1 MKQYNDLSDEDKAKI
16 SFEKFYTD
24 NQDYWYYA
32 AVDTQL
38 EANKQKGNNIGTMGS
53 DVSKGIDTATAII
66 TGIIT
71 GDITGGL
78 AGASAPW
85 LAEQIKL
92 HTGHLD
98 KDGKWETDDIA
109 GNLIAHAILGAVVAE
124 LQGNSGL
131 AGGTGAVIGESAA
144 WFISE
149 KLYGKKVEELTESE
163 KENMSALAQLAT
175 GFAVAAGGGSVGD
188 ASAAISSSK
197 NAVENNSLAGDYIR
211 DEHKGSITYWKDQV
225 RETVGENTISQ
236 ITNGVLTAYGDT
248 VDLGIGIAD
257 TVLDAVLALSS
268 CAVGASYC
276 DTAMS
281 DLRKSDQTIGNAM
294 DAIINGQAWDAIKG
308 NVVKAANGDQV
319 ALENTAA
326 LLTSIIAPSKV
337 LGNIGKPGNI
347 VNKVDDIAVKGSI
360 PEIKGTQ
367 VGLRDPA
374 QIDLMK
380 SDMLNGSF
388 EFTATRGK
396 IAGYIDSKGNYY
408 IIEGH
413 HRMAAAQEIYK
424 TTGDATYI
432 HKLLENGKWDKTNK
446 VPVDALPLPTRKP

>member
-1 MKQYNDLSDEDKAKI
+1 M
-16 SFEKFYTD
+16 
-24 NQDYWYYA
+24 
-32 AVDTQL
+32 
-38 EANKQKGNNIGTMGS
+38 
-53 DVSKGIDTATAII
+53 
-66 TGIIT
+66 
-71 GDITGGL
+71 
-78 AGASAPW
+78 
-85 LAEQIKL
+85 
-92 HTGHLD
+92 
-98 KDGKWETDDIA
+98 
-109 GNLIAHAILGAVVAE
+109 AE
-124 LQGNSGL
+124 LQGNSAL
-131 AGGTGAVIGESAA
+131 SGGVGAVSGELASKV
-144 WFISE
+144 IINT
-149 KLYGKKVEELTESE
+149 LYGGKDASELTEDE
-163 KENMSALAQLAT
+163 KQTISALSQLAS
-175 GFAVAAGGGSVGD
+175 GLAVAAGGGSVGD
-188 ASAAISSSK
+188 AGAAISSSK

-248 VDLGIGIAD
+248 VDLGVGIAD

-408 IIEGH
+408 ITEGH
-413 HRMAAAQEIYK
+413 HRMAAAQ
-424 TTGDATYI
+424 
-432 HKLLENGKWDKTNK
+432 
-446 VPVDALPLPTRKP
+446 

>member
-24 NQDYWYYA
+24 NQDYWYYV

-53 DVSKGIDTATAII
+53 DVSKGIDTVTAII
-66 TGIIT
+66 TSIIT
-71 GDITGGL
+71 GDMTGGL

-98 KDGKWETDDIA
+98 KDGKWQTDDIA
-109 GNLIAHAILGAVVAE
+109 SNLIAHAILGAVVAE

-131 AGGTGAVIGESAA
+131 AGGAGAVAGEVAA
-144 WFISE
+144 DIIR
-149 KLYGKKVEELTESE
+149 KQLYGKEVKDLTEEE
-163 KENMSALAQLAT
+163 KQTISALSQLAS
-175 GFAVAAGGGSVGD
+175 GLAVATGGGNFGD
-188 ASAAISSSK
+188 ASAAINSSK

-248 VDLGIGIAD
+248 VDLGVGIAD
-257 TVLDAVLALSS
+257 TILDAVLALSS

-319 ALENTAA
+319 ALENSAA

-408 IIEGH
+408 ITEGH

-446 VPVDALPLPTRKP
+446 VPVDARPLPTRKP

>member
-1 MKQYNDLSDEDKAKI
+1 MGND
-16 SFEKFYTD
+16 F
-24 NQDYWYYA
+24 
-32 AVDTQL
+32 
-38 EANKQKGNNIGTMGS
+38 
-53 DVSKGIDTATAII
+53 SKGVDSAVSII

-71 GDITGGL
+71 GDMTGGL

-92 HTGHLD
+92 HTGHMGE
-98 KDGKWETDDIA
+98 DGKWQTDDIA
-109 GNLIAHAILGAVVAE
+109 SNLIAHAILGAVVAE
-124 LQGNSGL
+124 LQGNSAL
-131 AGGTGAVIGESAA
+131 SGGAGAVAGEVAA
-144 WFISE
+144 DIIR
-149 KLYGKKVEELTESE
+149 KQLYGKEVKDLTKEEKQTI
-163 KENMSALAQLAT
+163 SALSQLAA
-175 GFAVAAGGGSVGD
+175 GLAVAAGGGNIGD

-197 NAVENNSLAGDYIR
+197 NAVENNYLSVNEAKRKAYLTWIKPNYLGEELTEDEKKELENLNKLDKERDQILQDNCSLGNISSSACKGLLQEAWEMQNEYEKEVAQQYKYVMAAHGTVSSLAGLY
-211 DEHKGSITYWKDQV
+211 GGVNFTQP
-225 RETVGENTISQ
+225 NT
-236 ITNGVLTAYGDT
+236 
-248 VDLGIGIAD
+248 
-257 TVLDAVLALSS
+257 
-268 CAVGASYC
+268 
-276 DTAMS
+276 
-281 DLRKSDQTIGNAM
+281 
-294 DAIINGQAWDAIKG
+294 
-308 NVVKAANGDQV
+308 
-319 ALENTAA
+319 
-326 LLTSIIAPSKV
+326 
-337 LGNIGKPGNI
+337 NIGKPGNI

-408 IIEGH
+408 ITEGH

-446 VPVDALPLPTRKP
+446 VPVDALPLPTRKS

>member
-1 MKQYNDLSDEDKAKI
+1 MGND
-16 SFEKFYTD
+16 F
-24 NQDYWYYA
+24 
-32 AVDTQL
+32 
-38 EANKQKGNNIGTMGS
+38 
-53 DVSKGIDTATAII
+53 SKGVDSAVSII

-98 KDGKWETDDIA
+98 KDGKWQTDDIA

-124 LQGNSGL
+124 LQGNSSL

-248 VDLGIGIAD
+248 VDLGVGIAD

-408 IIEGH
+408 ITEGH
-413 HRMAAAQEIYK
+413 HRMATAQEIY
-424 TTGDATYI
+424 
-432 HKLLENGKWDKTNK
+432 
-446 VPVDALPLPTRKP
+446 